1 MRHFKSQLRS
11 LTSGAIIALAG
22 GVVYVTAAGGT
33 AKAALTDK
41 TGAALANPLA
51 LTNGSF
57 DFYVAD
63 TIASVDLYIL
73 TPTGHMTVQKAVKP
87 SGDATI
93 PYNHKALDTV
103 LVIPFNAADQA
114 GDNTETTTGFVL
126 PGAVQPNVAVDVG
139 AIHAAKTIAF
149 GTLSSAGGVAAGFGT
164 GVAVGVLG
172 YIKATVANAGVTLG
186 ADLYVQDSANAGDH
200 VPEQNTDKIGKT
212 VTYTLS
218 AGTTTAAGFILLP
231 VQLRPSAL

>member
-1 MRHFKSQLRS
+1 MHHFKSQLRS
-11 LTSGAIIALAG
+11 LTTGAILAAAG

-41 TGAALANPLA
+41 AGAALANPLA

-63 TIASVDLYIL
+63 TVASVDLYIL
-73 TPTGHMTVQKAVKP
+73 TATGHMVVSKGIKP

-93 PYNHKALDTV
+93 SYNHKSLDTV
-103 LVIPFNAADQA
+103 LVIPFNAADQTA
-114 GDNTETTTGFVL
+114 DATETTTGFVL
-126 PGAVQPNVAVDVG
+126 PGAVQPGVAVDVS

-164 GVAVGVLG
+164 GVSVATAG